1 MQCHDRG
8 THDEAGSRVR
18 SQRFGHC
25 RFSQV
30 RSFNGGNG
38 RLSENI
44 LLSDFFVLNPLP
56 FSHSEHYYKDMSIR
70 CKACPA
76 GKFLADDADDATQH
90 DSARDCVE
98 CKTKTYSLGGERF
111 CSQCKVGTYELVS
124 DQGQITGCQQC
135 PSGYFSGSVGS
146 VVCSSCEA
154 GKYQNRVGLPYCLPC
169 VPGRF
174 TDTVGLSEWYGWVV
188 CFSGLWNAPR

>member
-1 MQCHDRG
+1 M
-8 THDEAGSRVR
+8 AV
-18 SQRFGHC
+18 C
-25 RFSQV
+25 RKIFCCLI
-30 RSFNGGNG
+30 F
-38 RLSENI
+38 LFWI
-44 LLSDFFVLNPLP
+44 LP

-154 GKYQNRVGLPYCLPC
+154 GKYQNRIGLPYCLPC

-174 TDTVGLSEWYGWVV
+174 TDTVGLSEWYVWVA
-188 CFSGLWNAPR
+188 CFSGLWNAPRWYVICVDVILCVFKNKVKRITIKNN